1 MNRIELNK
9 NNKRI
14 TFFGS
19 NNVIESDKN
28 IIDNL
33 PLTGNESNDR
43 ILIQKCIDN
52 NNLKSEILYEGN
64 TIYSFKKIVKEY
76 RNLQKNG
83 TLDKLTNK
91 MYLFFTNACGDI
103 AHYNIN
109 GFRDYYNNSL
119 ENLESKL
126 LGRDTFIPRWCSDL
140 DRIFKELKI
149 GKYYVEREYI
159 NLNIVPI
166 NKLKPVIEDLGW
178 KVKQTCGFW
187 NFEQRESSQFPF
199 KFSISTANNKATD
212 IIDGLKYYYDNFD
225 KDGYIRQLI
234 ELDEGHEFSVSN
246 IVHDVETNLR
256 LLSRLI
262 NEINYR
268 CKNEALILS
277 SYENDKNYDLDLE
290 LER

>member
-234 ELDEGHEFSVSN
+234 ELDEGHEFSVSD

>member
-159 NLNIVPI
+159 NLNIAPI
-166 NKLKPVIEDLGW
+166 NKLKPIIEDLGW

-234 ELDEGHEFSVSN
+234 ELDEGHEFSVSD

>member
-76 RNLQKNG
+76 RNLQKSG

-234 ELDEGHEFSVSN
+234 ELDEGHEFSVSD

>member
-166 NKLKPVIEDLGW
+166 NKLKPIIEDLGW
-178 KVKQTCGFW
+178 KVKQTCEFW

-234 ELDEGHEFSVSN
+234 ELDEGHEFSVSD

>member
-76 RNLQKNG
+76 RNLQKSG

-166 NKLKPVIEDLGW
+166 NKLKPIIEDLGW

-187 NFEQRESSQFPF
+187 NFEQIESSQFPF

-212 IIDGLKYYYDNFD
+212 IADGLKYYYDNFD

-234 ELDEGHEFSVSN
+234 ELDEGHEFSVSD

>member
-1 MNRIELNK
+1 MNHIELNK

-14 TFFGS
+14 TFYGS
-19 NNVIESDKN
+19 NSVIESDKN
-28 IIDNL
+28 TIDKL
-33 PLTGNESNDR
+33 PLTGDEASDR
-43 ILIQKCIDN
+43 LLIQKCIDD
-52 NNLKSEILYEGN
+52 NNLKSSILYDGN
-64 TIYSFKKIVKEY
+64 TVYSFKKIVKEY
-76 RNLQKNG
+76 RNLQKSG

-166 NKLKPVIEDLGW
+166 NKLKPIIEDLGW

-234 ELDEGHEFSVSN
+234 ELDEGHEFSVSD

>member
-166 NKLKPVIEDLGW
+166 NKLKPIIEDLGW

-234 ELDEGHEFSVSN
+234 ELDEVHEFSVSD

>member
-166 NKLKPVIEDLGW
+166 NKLKPIIEDLGW

-187 NFEQRESSQFPF
+187 NFEQIESSQFPF

-212 IIDGLKYYYDNFD
+212 IIDGLKYYYDKFD

-234 ELDEGHEFSVSN
+234 ELDEGHEFSVSD

>member
-1 MNRIELNK
+1 M
-9 NNKRI
+9 
-14 TFFGS
+14 
-19 NNVIESDKN
+19 
-28 IIDNL
+28 
-33 PLTGNESNDR
+33 
-43 ILIQKCIDN
+43 
-52 NNLKSEILYEGN
+52 
-64 TIYSFKKIVKEY
+64 
-76 RNLQKNG
+76 
-83 TLDKLTNK
+83 
-91 MYLFFTNACGDI
+91 
-103 AHYNIN
+103 
-109 GFRDYYNNSL
+109 
-119 ENLESKL
+119 
-126 LGRDTFIPRWCSDL
+126 
-140 DRIFKELKI
+140 
-149 GKYYVEREYI
+149 
-159 NLNIVPI
+159 NIVPI
-166 NKLKPVIEDLGW
+166 NKLKPIIEDLGW

-199 KFSISTANNKATD
+199 KFSISTVNNKATD

-234 ELDEGHEFSVSN
+234 ELDEGHEFSVSD

>member
-166 NKLKPVIEDLGW
+166 NKLKPIIEDLGW

-187 NFEQRESSQFPF
+187 DFEQRESSQFPF

-234 ELDEGHEFSVSN
+234 ELDEGHEFSVSD

>member
-76 RNLQKNG
+76 RKLQKNG

-166 NKLKPVIEDLGW
+166 NKLKPIIEDLGW

-212 IIDGLKYYYDNFD
+212 IIDGLKYYYDKFD

-234 ELDEGHEFSVSN
+234 ELDEGHEFSVSD

>member
-159 NLNIVPI
+159 SLNIVPI

-234 ELDEGHEFSVSN
+234 ELDEGHEFSVSD

>member
-166 NKLKPVIEDLGW
+166 NKLKPIIEDLGW

-199 KFSISTANNKATD
+199 KFSVSTANNKATD

-234 ELDEGHEFSVSN
+234 ELDEGHEFSVSD

>member
-166 NKLKPVIEDLGW
+166 NKLKPIIEDLGW

-187 NFEQRESSQFPF
+187 NFEQIESGQFPF

-234 ELDEGHEFSVSN
+234 ELDEGHEFSVSD

>member
-64 TIYSFKKIVKEY
+64 TVYSFKKIVKGY

-109 GFRDYYNNSL
+109 GFRGYYNNSL
-119 ENLESKL
+119 ENLESNL
-126 LGRDTFIPRWCSDL
+126 LSRDTFIPRWCSDL

-149 GKYYVEREYI
+149 GKYYIERKDI
-159 NLNIVPI
+159 NLDIVPI
-166 NKLKPVIEDLGW
+166 NKLKPIIEELGW
-178 KVKQTCGFW
+178 KVKQTCEFW
-187 NFEQRESSQFPF
+187 NFEQKESSNFPF
-199 KFSISTANNKATD
+199 KFSISIVNNKATD
-212 IIDGLKYYYDNFD
+212 ITDGLKYYYDHFD

-234 ELDEGHEFSVSN
+234 ELDEGHELSVSD
-246 IVHDVETNLR
+246 IVHDVEANVR

>member
-166 NKLKPVIEDLGW
+166 NKLKPIIEDLGW

-187 NFEQRESSQFPF
+187 NFEQIESSQFPF

-234 ELDEGHEFSVSN
+234 ELDEGHEFSVSD

>member
-166 NKLKPVIEDLGW
+166 NKLKPIIEDLGW

-212 IIDGLKYYYDNFD
+212 ITDGLKYYYDNFD

-234 ELDEGHEFSVSN
+234 ELDEGHEFSVSD

>member
-19 NNVIESDKN
+19 NNVIVSDKN

-166 NKLKPVIEDLGW
+166 NKLKPIIEDLGW

-234 ELDEGHEFSVSN
+234 ELDEGHEFSVSD

>member
-126 LGRDTFIPRWCSDL
+126 LGRDTFIPRWHSDL

-166 NKLKPVIEDLGW
+166 NKLKPIIEELGW
-178 KVKQTCGFW
+178 KVKPTFGFW
-187 NFEQRESSQFPF
+187 DFEQKEQSKFPF
-199 KFSISTANNKATD
+199 KFSIITSNNKATD
-212 IIDGLKYYYDNFD
+212 VTDGLKYYYNYFD

-234 ELDEGHEFSVSN
+234 ELDEGHEFSVSD

>member
-64 TIYSFKKIVKEY
+64 TVYSFKKIVKEY

-166 NKLKPVIEDLGW
+166 NKLKPIIEDLGW

-234 ELDEGHEFSVSN
+234 ELDEGHEFSVSD

>member
-149 GKYYVEREYI
+149 GKYYAEREYI

-166 NKLKPVIEDLGW
+166 NKLKPIIEDLGW
-178 KVKQTCGFW
+178 KVKQTCEFW
-187 NFEQRESSQFPF
+187 NFEQIESSQFPF

-234 ELDEGHEFSVSN
+234 ELDEGHEFSVSD

>member
-166 NKLKPVIEDLGW
+166 NKLKPIIEDLGW

-212 IIDGLKYYYDNFD
+212 IADGLKYYYDNFD

-234 ELDEGHEFSVSN
+234 ELDEGHEFSVSD

>member
-1 MNRIELNK
+1 M
-9 NNKRI
+9 
-14 TFFGS
+14 
-19 NNVIESDKN
+19 
-28 IIDNL
+28 
-33 PLTGNESNDR
+33 
-43 ILIQKCIDN
+43 
-52 NNLKSEILYEGN
+52 
-64 TIYSFKKIVKEY
+64 
-76 RNLQKNG
+76 
-83 TLDKLTNK
+83 
-91 MYLFFTNACGDI
+91 
-103 AHYNIN
+103 
-109 GFRDYYNNSL
+109 
-119 ENLESKL
+119 
-126 LGRDTFIPRWCSDL
+126 
-140 DRIFKELKI
+140 
-149 GKYYVEREYI
+149 
-159 NLNIVPI
+159 NIVPI
-166 NKLKPVIEDLGW
+166 NKLKPIIEDLGW

-187 NFEQRESSQFPF
+187 NFEQIESSQFPF

-234 ELDEGHEFSVSN
+234 ELDEGHEFSVSD

>member
-166 NKLKPVIEDLGW
+166 NKLKPIIEDLGW

-187 NFEQRESSQFPF
+187 NFEQRESSQFPL

-212 IIDGLKYYYDNFD
+212 IIDGLKYYYDKFD

-234 ELDEGHEFSVSN
+234 ELDEGHEFSVSD

>member
-64 TIYSFKKIVKEY
+64 TVYSFKKIVKEY

-149 GKYYVEREYI
+149 GKYYVEREDI

-166 NKLKPVIEDLGW
+166 NKLKPIIEDLGW
-178 KVKQTCGFW
+178 KVKQTCGVW

-212 IIDGLKYYYDNFD
+212 ITDGLKYYYDNFD

-234 ELDEGHEFSVSN
+234 ELDEGHEFSVSD
-246 IVHDVETNLR
+246 IVHNVETNLR

>member
-1 MNRIELNK
+1 M
-9 NNKRI
+9 
-14 TFFGS
+14 
-19 NNVIESDKN
+19 
-28 IIDNL
+28 

-166 NKLKPVIEDLGW
+166 NKLKPIIEDLGW

-234 ELDEGHEFSVSN
+234 ELDEGHEFSVSD

>member
-1 MNRIELNK
+1 M
-9 NNKRI
+9 
-14 TFFGS
+14 
-19 NNVIESDKN
+19 
-28 IIDNL
+28 
-33 PLTGNESNDR
+33 
-43 ILIQKCIDN
+43 
-52 NNLKSEILYEGN
+52 
-64 TIYSFKKIVKEY
+64 
-76 RNLQKNG
+76 
-83 TLDKLTNK
+83 
-91 MYLFFTNACGDI
+91 
-103 AHYNIN
+103 
-109 GFRDYYNNSL
+109 
-119 ENLESKL
+119 
-126 LGRDTFIPRWCSDL
+126 
-140 DRIFKELKI
+140 KI
-149 GKYYVEREYI
+149 GKYYSERE
-159 NLNIVPI
+159 NVDLDIVPI
-166 NKLKPVIEDLGW
+166 NKLKPIIEDLGW

-187 NFEQRESSQFPF
+187 NFEQRESSQFSF

-234 ELDEGHEFSVSN
+234 ELDEGHEFSVSD

>member
-76 RNLQKNG
+76 RNLQKSG

-166 NKLKPVIEDLGW
+166 NKLKPIIEDLGW

-212 IIDGLKYYYDNFD
+212 IADGLKYYYDNFD

-234 ELDEGHEFSVSN
+234 ELDEGHEFSVSD

>member
-166 NKLKPVIEDLGW
+166 NKLKPIIEDLGW

-187 NFEQRESSQFPF
+187 NFEQRESSQFSF

-234 ELDEGHEFSVSN
+234 ELDEGHEFSVSD

>member
-91 MYLFFTNACGDI
+91 MYLFFTNVCGDI

-166 NKLKPVIEDLGW
+166 NKLKPIIEDLGW

-187 NFEQRESSQFPF
+187 NFEQIESSQFPF

-234 ELDEGHEFSVSN
+234 ELDEGHEFSVSD

>member
-64 TIYSFKKIVKEY
+64 TVYSFKKIVKEY

-126 LGRDTFIPRWCSDL
+126 LGRDTFIPRWFSDL

-166 NKLKPVIEDLGW
+166 NKLKPIIEDLGW

-212 IIDGLKYYYDNFD
+212 ITDGLKYYYDNFD

-234 ELDEGHEFSVSN
+234 ELDEGHEFSVSD

>member
-76 RNLQKNG
+76 RHLQKNG

-166 NKLKPVIEDLGW
+166 NKLKPIIEDLGW

-187 NFEQRESSQFPF
+187 NFEQIESSQFPF

-234 ELDEGHEFSVSN
+234 ELDEGHEFSVSD

>member
-166 NKLKPVIEDLGW
+166 NKLKPIIEDLGW

-212 IIDGLKYYYDNFD
+212 IIDGLKYCYDNFD

-234 ELDEGHEFSVSN
+234 ELDEGHEFSVSD

>member
-166 NKLKPVIEDLGW
+166 NKLKPIIEDLGW

-212 IIDGLKYYYDNFD
+212 IIDGLKYYYDKFD

-234 ELDEGHEFSVSN
+234 ELDEGHEFSVSD

>member
-126 LGRDTFIPRWCSDL
+126 LDRDTFIPRWCSDL

-166 NKLKPVIEDLGW
+166 NKLKPIIEDLGW

-199 KFSISTANNKATD
+199 KFSISTVNNKATD

-234 ELDEGHEFSVSN
+234 ELDEGHEFSVSD